1 MPAPGRVAGG
11 RAHDLWQSC
20 AGAPKEGRAVLNW
33 AFGSAVLLLVN
44 SARRPRVVYSSVL
57 AVGLALAAGPSLAE
71 TQPGARAASAPPAA
85 VARSTPP
92 ENPPAPRVVEPSAA
106 PLPGQN
112 ATPSPP
118 PASPLNPKPEE
129 FPRPG
134 SNVASAELDALM
146 SRVAALRSRI
156 AALSA
161 TLFSSKLRVELRASG
176 DTVRLKS
183 LKVSVDGGLVYTAP
197 TQTVFE
203 QPQVVY
209 EHAVAAGPH
218 VLALEVEQQDLRQP
232 QFSTWQTSRFVVV
245 VPERRQLWTRFE
257 LEEDSSMGE
266 DFPEDQ
272 AGHYELNVRLHAEA
286 SE

>member
-1 MPAPGRVAGG
+1 MASRQGPGSRAP
-11 RAHDLWQSC
+11 HLWRSG
-20 AGAPKEGRAVLNW
+20 ALAPKEGRAVLNW
-33 AFGSAVLLLVN
+33 VFGSAVLMLVN
-44 SARRPRVVYSSVL
+44 SARRLMAASSSVF
-57 AVGLALAAGPSLAE
+57 AVGLALAAGPSLADA
-71 TQPGARAASAPPAA
+71 QPGVAAPG
-85 VARSTPP
+85 
-92 ENPPAPRVVEPSAA
+92 PSAA
-106 PLPGQN
+106 TARSAAATSPSPARPAEPSSAPQPSQN
-112 ATPSPP
+112 ATPPQPP
-118 PASPLNPKPEE
+118 PASPLNPTPEE

-161 TLFSSKLRVELRASG
+161 TLFSSKLRVELRAAG

-183 LKVSVDGGLVYTAP
+183 LKVSVDGGVVYTAP
-197 TQTVFE
+197 AQSVFE
-203 QPQVVY
+203 RPEVVY

-257 LEEDSSMGE
+257 LEDDSSMGE
-266 DFPEDQ
+266 DFAEDQ

-286 SE
+286 GE

>member
-1 MPAPGRVAGG
+1 MPGLGRVASG
-11 RAHDLWQSC
+11 RAHDLWQSGT
-20 AGAPKEGRAVLNW
+20 AAPKEGRAVLNW

-44 SARRPRVVYSSVL
+44 SARRPRAAHSSVL

-71 TQPGARAASAPPAA
+71 TQPGTGAAPPAA
-85 VARSTPP
+85 VARTTPP
-92 ENPPAPRVVEPSAA
+92 QNPPAPRAVEPSAA
-106 PLPGQN
+106 PPPGQN

-257 LEEDSSMGE
+257 LEDDSSMGE
-266 DFPEDQ
+266 DFLEDQ

>member
-1 MPAPGRVAGG
+1 
-11 RAHDLWQSC
+11 
-20 AGAPKEGRAVLNW
+20 
-33 AFGSAVLLLVN
+33 VN
-44 SARRPRVVYSSVL
+44 SARRPTAVYSSFFAL
-57 AVGLALAAGPSLAE
+57 GLGLAAAPSLADA
-71 TQPGARAASAPPAA
+71 QSGAGAASRPPVAT
-85 VARSTPP
+85 ARSTPP
-92 ENPPAPRVVEPSAA
+92 ANAPAPRAPEPSAA
-106 PLPGQN
+106 TPPSQN
-112 ATPSPP
+112 ATSHPPPATPNPP
-118 PASPLNPKPEE
+118 PASPLNPAPEE

-161 TLFSSKLRVELRASG
+161 TLFSSKLRVELRAAG

-183 LKVSVDGGLVYTAP
+183 LKVSLDGGLVYTAP
-197 TQTVFE
+197 AQSVFE
-203 QPQVVY
+203 RPQVVY

-257 LEEDSSMGE
+257 LEDDSNMGE
-266 DFPEDQ
+266 DFTEEQ

>member
-1 MPAPGRVAGG
+1 
-11 RAHDLWQSC
+11 
-20 AGAPKEGRAVLNW
+20 
-33 AFGSAVLLLVN
+33 VN
-44 SARRPRVVYSSVL
+44 SARRPRVVYPSIF
-57 AVGLALAAGPSLAE
+57 AVGLALAAGPSLADAE
-71 TQPGARAASAPPAA
+71 PGAGAAPGPPAA

-92 ENPPAPRVVEPSAA
+92 QNPPAPRAEP
-106 PLPGQN
+106 N
-112 ATPSPP
+112 ATPPPGQKTTPGPP
-118 PASPLNPKPEE
+118 PASPLNPTPEE

-156 AALSA
+156 AALSS
-161 TLFSSKLRVELRASG
+161 TLFSSKLRVELRAAG

-183 LKVSVDGGLVYTAP
+183 LKVSLDGGLVYTAP
-197 TQTVFE
+197 TQSVFE

-257 LEEDSSMGE
+257 LEDDSSMGE